1 VSFIII
7 SFIIRRRLI
16 MDGEFGMELRHLR
29 YFVTLA
35 EQLHFA
41 RAAEILGIAPPTLTI
56 QIQDI
61 ERILDAKLFV
71 RTKRA
76 VALTPAGEVFLIEA
90 RAVIEQFSRAES
102 AGRRAGRGEVGRIE
116 LGYVGSAVYGGAAQ
130 VQISMFRRAWPS
142 VHINAREFPMDNLP
156 DLINGGQ
163 VDIGFIRFPVKLP
176 DTLCKHTLF
185 EDIFCVALPADH
197 PQSIL
202 TTPLHPKDLATFTF
216 IIPEQPAGT
225 YEVARRGGFVP
236 EIVSAPGSLLA
247 VLAQVSLG
255 LGIAVVP
262 SVLTAAMHIPNVIFR
277 RLGSNP
283 FISEVGAIFRGEEHS
298 PVVKK
303 LIEQITR
310 SHKTSFSAHK
320 L

>member
-1 VSFIII
+1 
-7 SFIIRRRLI
+7 
-16 MDGEFGMELRHLR
+16 MELRHLR

-35 EQLHFA
+35 EQLHFT

-76 VALTPAGEVFLIEA
+76 VALTAAGEVFLIEA
-90 RAVIEQFSRAES
+90 RGVIEQFARAES
-102 AGRRAGRGEVGRIE
+102 VGRRAGRGEVGRIE
-116 LGYVGSAVYGGAAQ
+116 LGYVGSAVYGGAVQA
-130 VQISMFRRAWPS
+130 QISRFRRALPS
-142 VHINAREFPMDNLP
+142 VQINAREFPMDNLP

-163 VDIGFIRFPVKLP
+163 VDIGFVRFPIKLP
-176 DTLCKHTLF
+176 DTLCTHTLF

-216 IIPEQPAGT
+216 IIPEQAAGT

-236 EIVSAPGSLLA
+236 AIVSVPGSLLA

-255 LGIAVVP
+255 LGVAIVP

-277 RLGSNP
+277 GLGGNP
-283 FISEVGAIFRGEEHS
+283 FISEVGAIFRREEHS

-303 LIEQITR
+303 LIEQIAL
-310 SHKTSFSAHK
+310 SHKPTFSAHQ

>member
-1 VSFIII
+1 
-7 SFIIRRRLI
+7 

-41 RAAEILGIAPPTLTI
+41 RAAEILGISPPTLTI

-61 ERILDAKLFV
+61 ERILDAKLFT

-76 VALTPAGEVFLIEA
+76 VALTVAGEVFLFEA
-90 RAVIEQFSRAES
+90 RAVIEQFARAES
-102 AGRRAGRGEVGRIE
+102 VGRRAGRGEVGRIE
-116 LGYVGSAVYGGAAQ
+116 LGYVGSAVYGGAVQA
-130 VQISMFRRAWPS
+130 QISRFRRALPN
-142 VHINAREFPMDNLP
+142 VQINAREFPLDNLP
-156 DLINGGQ
+156 DMISRAQ
-163 VDIGFIRFPVKLP
+163 VDIGFVRFPIKLP
-176 DTLCKHTLF
+176 ATLRKHTLF
-185 EDIFCVALPADH
+185 EDIFCVAFPADH

-202 TTPLHPKDLATFTF
+202 TTPLHPKDLATFRF
-216 IIPEQPAGT
+216 IIPEQAAGT

-255 LGIAVVP
+255 VGIAIVP
-262 SVLTAAMHIPNVIFR
+262 TVLTAAVHIPNVTFR
-277 RLGSNP
+277 RLGGNP
-283 FISEVGAIFRGEEHS
+283 FKSEVGAIFRREEHS
-298 PVVKK
+298 PVVQK
-303 LIEQITR
+303 LIEQIALT
-310 SHKTSFSAHK
+310 HKATFSAHK